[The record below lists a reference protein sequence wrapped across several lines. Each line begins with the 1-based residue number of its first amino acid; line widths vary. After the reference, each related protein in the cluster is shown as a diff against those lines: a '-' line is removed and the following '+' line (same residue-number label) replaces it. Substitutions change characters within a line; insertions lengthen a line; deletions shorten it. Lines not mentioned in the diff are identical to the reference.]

1 MKTFAEH
8 YASLHDDDLY
18 RLCTDTGSLLPEARQ
33 ALKLELEHRG
43 LPISA
48 IDWNAQPIPKT
59 ESRKAVILRRAFVV
73 GLGVVVI
80 LLGPRAFGHAVEFAK
95 ERYLFLSIG
104 FTLEALVEVAT
115 GILIL
120 MNHKAAI
127 YLARATAVF
136 LTLDALVGGLSPM
149 YILQTILAWI
159 GFFWYKSLRSSLE
172 RPILNSK

>member
-1 MKTFAEH
+1 MNSFAER
-8 YASLHDDDLY
+8 YAVAADDDLI
-18 RLCTDTGSLLPEARQ
+18 RLSADTVSLLPEARQ
-33 ALKLELEHRG
+33 ALRVELEHRG
-43 LPISA
+43 LPISGV
-48 IDWNAQPIPKT
+48 DWNAQPAPKLD
-59 ESRKAVILRRAFVV
+59 SRNTVVMRRVFVV

-80 LLGPRAFGHAVEFAK
+80 LLGPRALGHAVEFAK

-104 FTLEALVEVAT
+104 FALEALVEVAT

-149 YILQTILAWI
+149 YILQTILAWV

-172 RPILNSK
+172 RLILNSK